1 MEGFKSLN
9 RKVYHGKL
17 VFVRTVRNII
27 WDENQETEVFEYSD
41 KMKAGFILEISKHF
55 DDYYLVRFFNGEKAY
70 HWGVDLFEKS
80 EENNLTYLKK

>member
-55 DDYYLVRFFNGEKAY
+55 DDYYPIFPCRTMSRNIIDGDCKDWISVI
-70 HWGVDLFEKS
+70 
-80 EENNLTYLKK
+80 